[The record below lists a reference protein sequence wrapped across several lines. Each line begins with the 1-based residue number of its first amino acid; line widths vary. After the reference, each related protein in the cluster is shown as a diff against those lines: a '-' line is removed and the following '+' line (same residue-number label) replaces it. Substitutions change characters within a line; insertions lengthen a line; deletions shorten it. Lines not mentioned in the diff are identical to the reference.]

1 MVKLSIMSKKAAI
14 KRHVQSNIV
23 ARVIYRII
31 CVGLIGVGLFG
42 LFIAFIASEQVYR
55 YDRRDEEAIAKVT
68 SQVKETDEY
77 GFETCRLKYK
87 FTIDGQEY
95 SSQGVIENNYNC
107 QVAQGDEITIRYQE
121 DSPSNNAYGDNEQDK
136 DLWFIGASV
145 VTFISILPLG
155 FGFIGLLAI
164 HKAIKAEDE
173 VEETKAE
180 RARRRAYR
188 RKLKSQEADSNN
200 ESQE

>member
-1 MVKLSIMSKKAAI
+1 MST
-14 KRHVQSNIV
+14 
-23 ARVIYRII
+23 
-31 CVGLIGVGLFG
+31 FP
-42 LFIAFIASEQVYR
+42 AFIPACSPFDFQ
-55 YDRRDEEAIAKVT
+55 
-68 SQVKETDEY
+68 
-77 GFETCRLKYK
+77 CHKY
-87 FTIDGQEY
+87 T
-95 SSQGVIENNYNC
+95 
-107 QVAQGDEITIRYQE
+107 
-121 DSPSNNAYGDNEQDK
+121 DNEQDK

-173 VEETKAE
+173 VEEAKAE